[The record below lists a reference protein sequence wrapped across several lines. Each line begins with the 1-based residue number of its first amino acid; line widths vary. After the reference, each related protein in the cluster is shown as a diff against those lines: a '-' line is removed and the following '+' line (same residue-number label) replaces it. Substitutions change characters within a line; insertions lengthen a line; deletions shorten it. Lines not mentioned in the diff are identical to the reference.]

1 MRKATAEQLDYDEA
15 LKRYRQH
22 LARARAIVEEHAQ
35 RAMSEARGQ
44 VKRAAV
50 ILGERMKAHAPLKVE
65 LEAMT
70 RLEKYVWPPMDW
82 PSPPWEN
89 PKRRKRKSRKS
100 HAQKN

>member
-1 MRKATAEQLDYDEA
+1 MHKATAEQLDYDEA

-50 ILGERMKAHAPLKVE
+50 ILGERLKGHAPLKAE
-65 LEAMT
+65 LEATT
-70 RLEKYVWPPMDW
+70 RLEKYVWPPMA
-82 PSPPWEN
+82 PWEN